1 MRCRLVP
8 LMLVGVLGLQV
19 ADARSEDGW
28 VSICHGY
35 GCAVESPV
43 RYGAGGLDDLRAR
56 LSVAADAEAERAV
69 LAGVVGAMYRV
80 AGEQSLVAADR
91 GGNLADE
98 EADGRMDCIDH
109 STSTTR
115 LLRLLESRG
124 ALRFHRVSE
133 PARRVR
139 VLFQHYSAVIEEVG
153 VPPPAVPPE
162 VPDYLPVMLAQ
173 CDCAE
178 AFEDIQP
185 PPAPAPAVP
194 GARYVVDSWFVDN
207 GEPAVVLPLADWLDG
222 EGPNVQ

>member
-1 MRCRLVP
+1 MRRLLVP
-8 LMLVGVLGLQV
+8 LMLVGTLGLP
-19 ADARSEDGW
+19 AAEARSQDAW
-28 VSICHGY
+28 VNICHGY

-43 RYGAGGLDDLRAR
+43 HYEAGSLDALRAR
-56 LSVAADAEAERAV
+56 LLVAADAEAERAV
-69 LAGVVGAMYRV
+69 LASVVGAMYRV
-80 AGEQSLVAADR
+80 AGAQSLVAADR

-133 PARRVR
+133 PERRVR

-153 VPPPAVPPE
+153 FQPPFAAPE
-162 VPDYLPVMLAQ
+162 VPDYLPVMLAR

-178 AFEDIQP
+178 VLEDIPP
-185 PPAPAPAVP
+185 PPAAVAVAP